1 MDRFVQAYAST
12 PLMRDDYEEE
22 ERQHLET
29 LQLAGSSR
37 GIPAIPR
44 FELPN
49 VNNVSF
55 AIVLCCAVICLAVWL
70 PGRLA
75 RGPLLL
81 TRVVIAP
88 LLTLPHP
95 TASSIPLAA
104 H

>member
-12 PLMRDDYEEE
+12 PLMRNDYEEE

-49 VNNVSF
+49 VNNVSI
-55 AIVLCCAVICLAVWL
+55 AASMAYRAPCCAMPCGAWL
-70 PGRLA
+70 PG
-75 RGPLLL
+75 
-81 TRVVIAP
+81 
-88 LLTLPHP
+88 
-95 TASSIPLAA
+95 
-104 H
+104 